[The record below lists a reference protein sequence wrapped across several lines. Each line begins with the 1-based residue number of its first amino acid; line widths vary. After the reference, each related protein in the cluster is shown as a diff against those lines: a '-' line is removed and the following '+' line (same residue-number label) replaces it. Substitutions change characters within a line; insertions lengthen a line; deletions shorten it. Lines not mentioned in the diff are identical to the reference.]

1 MFWSL
6 LNLVL
11 RRIFRLIVL
20 LGRGER
26 AKEIE
31 ILALRHQVAVLG
43 RQVNR
48 VGAENPV
55 TSCSLGIFAN
65 QPAEPVPAQNAH
77 TGHFSRR
84 LDAPGGRVLLQ

>member
-1 MFWSL
+1 VAQAGILAGADGVLDAGVDPVGSVYVSSL
-6 LNLVL
+6 PQPAFRL
-11 RRIFRLIVL
+11 RRPVRDP
-20 LGRGER
+20 
-26 AKEIE
+26 
-31 ILALRHQVAVLG
+31 
-43 RQVNR
+43 

-65 QPAEPVPAQNAH
+65 QPAEPVPAQNAN